1 MTARTTLITSA
12 LRYNNKDA
20 KKAAAKPPQTNYKP
34 FNIREIEFEIWE
46 DGHAQK

>member
-1 MTARTTLITSA
+1 MAARTTLITSA

-46 DGHAQK
+46 DGHVQK